1 MSIHNIDNNINLIQ
15 EEQEQIQ
22 PTMNSSYTM
31 IRSGDYYSTF
41 YGHRARYLKT
51 LLTSLR
57 QIHTKK
63 NNKPIYNTLI
73 LSFMMLLIGYSS
85 FAVLVVRSNS
95 NPPIDENNP

>member
-63 NNKPIYNTLI
+63 NNKPPNVFQGIERNEETETKK
-73 LSFMMLLIGYSS
+73 M
-85 FAVLVVRSNS
+85 
-95 NPPIDENNP
+95 